1 MLKIT
6 GQESFRK
13 DPNTGAVINIDD
25 KSYSA
30 HKAWK
35 INQLKNQN
43 VDLEISQIKSEIS
56 EIKTLL
62 LELLKSNASTN
73 S

>member
-6 GQESFRK
+6 ETESFKR

-25 KSYSA
+25 KSYFA
-30 HKAWK
+30 RKAWK
-35 INQLKNQN
+35 TSELKNEN
-43 VDLEISQIKSEIS
+43 IDLEINQIKSEIS